1 MAALQGTQIC
11 VKYIVQTTTLFR
23 LSFLYKSLFF
33 TRNRRGSSLLL
44 SHDDEFVSV
53 DLTKVFNIL
62 LTESSENLHFM
73 GTELMGPLTGRSK
86 LTDTLEIVLADV
98 KLDAGGGE
106 PAGTVQ
112 TVALV
117 VMLANLQCNVGV
129 QTESGDLITT
139 KIYDSLFRNVLNFLR
154 NSERFLFPPP
164 GQPTSGS
171 R

>member
-1 MAALQGTQIC
+1 MH
-11 VKYIVQTTTLFR
+11 TTTLFR
-23 LSFLYKSLFF
+23 LGFPYKSLFF
-33 TRNRRGSSLLL
+33 TRNRSGSSLLL

-112 TVALV
+112 TIALV
-117 VMLANLQCNVGV
+117 VMWANLQGC
-129 QTESGDLITT
+129 TD
-139 KIYDSLFRNVLNFLR
+139 RWW
-154 NSERFLFPPP
+154 
-164 GQPTSGS
+164 
-171 R
+171 